1 MDQLTLAS
9 TDYSILLKW
18 NLCAKINFDLNALT
32 KVAATKFNVLCPGTK
47 DIYFKAKMKSQD
59 IVLLLKLAS
68 LSHQERGLPFF
79 LESKWEDWDPQESYE
94 SGYPG
99 LRLTNDHSGEMLAD
113 LRPNKKTIEDT
124 ILAQYSVRALADS
137 TGISKSEVS
146 LALQRCYEA
155 GLAKPDRINRIPR
168 VNANALSEFIIYGLK
183 YVFPVKPAEITRGI
197 ATAWAAPV
205 LQGQVMSAGEL
216 VPVWPDARGHTR
228 GQAITP
234 LFKSVPY
241 AVRHDPRLYSMLALT
256 DAVRIGQSRE
266 RKIASENLSAMLK
279 DA

>member
-1 MDQLTLAS
+1 
-9 TDYSILLKW
+9 
-18 NLCAKINFDLNALT
+18 
-32 KVAATKFNVLCPGTK
+32 
-47 DIYFKAKMKSQD
+47 MKSQD

-68 LSHQERGLPFF
+68 LSHQDRGLPFF
-79 LESKWEDWDPQESYE
+79 LESKWQDWDPQESYDP
-94 SGYPG
+94 GYSS
-99 LRLTNDHSGEMLAD
+99 LILTNDHSGEMVAD

-124 ILAQYSVRALADS
+124 ILAQYSVRALAES

-146 LALQRCYEA
+146 LALHRCYEA
-155 GLAKPDRINRIPR
+155 SLAKSDRINRTPR
-168 VNANALSEFIIYGLK
+168 VNASALSEFIIYGIK

-205 LQGQVMSAGEL
+205 LHEQLMSAGEL
-216 VPVWPDARGHTR
+216 VPVWPDARGLTK

-241 AVRHDPRLYSMLALT
+241 AVRNDPRLYSLLALT
-256 DAVRIGQSRE
+256 DAIRIGQSRE
-266 RKIASENLSAMLK
+266 RNIAIEKLTAMLK